1 MDALGIAAGSKNPPL
16 RNRVQL
22 VTFGPRP
29 RIPRQAGTASP
40 GLPGFFN
47 AEAGLFMKVTV
58 ERAELLKSLGHVY
71 RVVER
76 RNTIP
81 ILANVLIKADKGNLS
96 LKATDLD
103 LEVTDTTPADVSP
116 GGATT
121 VPAHMFYDIVRKLP
135 DGSQIVI
142 EGSGDRAV
150 LSIRAGRSR
159 FTLQT
164 LPESD
169 FPDLA
174 AGEMSHSFSLPA
186 GDLKR
191 LIDKTQFAISTEE
204 TRYYLNGIYLHAAGK
219 MLRAVATDGH
229 RLAQVELPLPEG
241 AVGMPGIII
250 PRKTVAEVQRLIESG
265 EGEVAVELSAGK
277 IRFSIGNV
285 VLISK
290 LIDGTFPDYG
300 RVIPANNDKSLV
312 VDKKDFEAA
321 VDRVSTVS
329 SERGRAV
336 KLSITGGRLVLSVTN
351 PDSGS
356 ATEELEVDYESDA
369 LDIGFN
375 SRYLLDIAAQIEGEV
390 AVLKLADPGSP
401 TLVHDR
407 DAKGAL
413 YVLMPMRV

>member
-1 MDALGIAAGSKNPPL
+1 MPPACHL
-16 RNRVQL
+16 S
-22 VTFGPRP
+22 P
-29 RIPRQAGTASP
+29 P
-40 GLPGFFN
+40 GL
-47 AEAGLFMKVTV
+47 AIARVAGLAVAPQFGVPCKGAGAGLHMKVTV
-58 ERAELLKSLGHVY
+58 ERAELLKSLGHVH

-81 ILANVLIKADKGNLS
+81 ILANVLIKADKGKLS

-103 LEVTDTTPADVSP
+103 LEVIDSVAAEVSP

-121 VPAHMFYDIVRKLP
+121 VPAHMFYEIVRKLP
-135 DGSQIVI
+135 EGAQVVI
-142 EGSGDRAV
+142 EASGDRAI
-150 LSIRAGRSR
+150 LAIRAGRSR

-174 AGEMSHSFSLPA
+174 AGEMTHTFKLA
-186 GDLKR
+186 AADLKR

-204 TRYYLNGIYLHAAGK
+204 TRYYLNGIYLHTAGSAK
-219 MLRAVATDGH
+219 APTLRAVATDGH
-229 RLAQVELPLPEG
+229 RLAQIDLPQPKG
-241 AVGMPGIII
+241 AAGMPGVIV
-250 PRKTVAEVQRLIESG
+250 PRKTVGEVQRLIEDNDA
-265 EGEVAVELSAGK
+265 EVKIELSQGK
-277 IRFSIGNV
+277 IRLTIENV
-285 VLISK
+285 VLTSK

-300 RVIPANNDKSLV
+300 RVIPQNNDKELV

-321 VDRVSTVS
+321 VDRVSTIS

-336 KLSITGGRLVLSVTN
+336 KLALSAGKLVLSVTN

-356 ATEELEVDYESDA
+356 ATEELEVEYAPDP

-390 AVLKLADPGSP
+390 AVLRLADPGSP
-401 TLVHDR
+401 TLIQDR
-407 DAKGAL
+407 DNRNAL